1 MIRKHSFDAETATVS
16 TFRHH
21 KRCSPALQGPVQV
34 LQAHA
39 SIARLAVRPD
49 LAVDPLPAH
58 RLLAQELQAALDLF
72 RTPPSP
78 RLRAIS
84 WLAVAGL
91 RPSSLATSRTDRPLD
106 QQDLDLASFIAGQPA
121 AAFAHDS
128 SPLMLTWR
136 LSSACWPFAAR
147 YRPPGCCTSDW
158 NWG

>member
-21 KRCSPALQGPVQV
+21 KRFSPALQGPVQV

-39 SIARLAVRPD
+39 SIARLAV
-49 LAVDPLPAH
+49 DPLPVH

-106 QQDLDLASFIAGQPA
+106 NGTLIWHRSSQASWRQL
-121 AAFAHDS
+121 FA
-128 SPLMLTWR
+128 
-136 LSSACWPFAAR
+136 
-147 YRPPGCCTSDW
+147 
-158 NWG
+158 